1 MRFDVAHALL
11 RAASR
16 LISTLALSCLM
27 STLTAQTPSFSSLNI
42 DVAYII
48 RIADANQ
55 KFTSNIPGWKT
66 DRGRIYI
73 KYGLPDEINSHP
85 AASYQRPLEQ
95 GGGATST
102 YPFEQW
108 CYRYLEGIGA
118 DVVFEFVDHTT
129 SGEYRLIVD
138 PTDKDAVA
146 NLRGN
151 LNPIESRHRP
161 L

>member
-1 MRFDVAHALL
+1 VAHALL

-16 LISTLALSCLM
+16 LVSTLALSCLV
-27 STLTAQTPSFSSLNI
+27 STLVAQTASSNGI
-42 DVAYII
+42 SVDVAHII

-55 KFTSNIPGWKT
+55 RFTSNIPGWKT
-66 DRGRIYI
+66 DRGRVYI
-73 KYGLPDEINSHP
+73 KYGPPDEINSHP

-108 CYRYLEGIGA
+108 RYRYLEGIGA
-118 DVVFEFVDHTT
+118 DAVFEFVDHTT
-129 SGEYRLIVD
+129 SGEYRLTVD
-138 PTDKDAVA
+138 PTDKDAAA
-146 NLRGN
+146 NLRAN
-151 LNPIESRHRP
+151 LHPIESRHRP